1 MTSYA
6 LVTGGGTGIGF
17 GCAQALAEA
26 GFTVTIAGR
35 RAATLEEAAAR
46 LAGAGAE
53 IRTAVCDVSD
63 PQAMA
68 DAVATAAGPDGRLDA
83 AVANAGT
90 GIGRAFLEMTSDDLR
105 ALYEPNVF
113 GAFETIKHAA
123 LAMRDHGGGSIV
135 AISSIAG
142 LLGGRFRA
150 AYASSKA
157 ALEMLVRVAA
167 DELGPFGIRVNSIRP
182 GIVPSEITAGVTDPN
197 AEGVLREIQDT
208 YLENMPLGR
217 IGSPADVGALAA
229 FLCSPQASWI
239 TGQQIACDG
248 GHTLRRA
255 PNFEAA
261 VRAGMGDDAV
271 DRLVGPRWRR

>member
-46 LAGAGAE
+46 LTGAGAE